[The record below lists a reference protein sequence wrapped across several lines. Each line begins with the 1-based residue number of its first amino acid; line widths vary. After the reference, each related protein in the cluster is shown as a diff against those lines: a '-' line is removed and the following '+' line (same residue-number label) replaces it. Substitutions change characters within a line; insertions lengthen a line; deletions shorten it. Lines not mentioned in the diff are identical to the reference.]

1 MECRTKRI
9 WGRSITSYFSWL
21 FVLLPYL
28 VWASLVI
35 EVGPTMLWDFPFA
48 ILISY
53 IFYFVIGIGG
63 IGFVSIGESVA
74 CVRDWTPSF
83 RYIQGKL
90 SLKIEDIVGIEF
102 KRMEGNS
109 DGLLQYR
116 MWNYTYLVFHLSN
129 DTTKALYLLRFSPK
143 QYIQIQEELLKR
155 KPDILVLC
163 SAEDFLGKYKR

>member
-1 MECRTKRI
+1 
-9 WGRSITSYFSWL
+9 
-21 FVLLPYL
+21 
-28 VWASLVI
+28 
-35 EVGPTMLWDFPFA
+35 
-48 ILISY
+48 
-53 IFYFVIGIGG
+53 
-63 IGFVSIGESVA
+63 
-74 CVRDWTPSF
+74 
-83 RYIQGKL
+83 
-90 SLKIEDIVGIEF
+90 
-102 KRMEGNS
+102 MEGNS